1 MTEIPPINSQSAAR
15 VESPGRTA
23 AGRVQAET
31 AAGASRVERGADRAE
46 TDPLNAFLQRLR
58 ETGVLRVDL
67 INDIRDKI
75 ETGDYDTPEK
85 LDQALNEMIDDEI
98 IFG

>member
-1 MTEIPPINSQSAAR
+1 MTDITPINSQPAAR

-23 AGRVQAET
+23 AGRTASEAPAE
-31 AAGASRVERGADRAE
+31 SRVERGADRAD

-67 INDIRDKI
+67 INDIRTQI
-75 ETGDYDTPEK
+75 EAGTYDTPEK
-85 LDQALNEMIDDEI
+85 LDGALNEMIDDEI